1 MDRASS
7 AWDAR
12 NGDWS
17 RELARLLGVDVRVLP
32 PVRAAQVLIG
42 SVTSS
47 AAAETGLL
55 AGTPVAAGTSDF
67 AATLLGSGVSFE
79 RRGSDITG
87 TSTLITAH
95 TSKPL
100 PDPIVTHMRTADG
113 AWAAFTIL
121 DAGGDAM
128 RWARRAFHNNEIDY
142 DAVVG
147 MAEAAPSMREAS
159 SLGSRAGITRAM
171 FIAR

>member
-1 MDRASS
+1 
-7 AWDAR
+7 
-12 NGDWS
+12 
-17 RELARLLGVDVRVLP
+17 
-32 PVRAAQVLIG
+32 
-42 SVTSS
+42 
-47 AAAETGLL
+47 
-55 AGTPVAAGTSDF
+55 
-67 AATLLGSGVSFE
+67 
-79 RRGSDITG
+79 
-87 TSTLITAH
+87 
-95 TSKPL
+95 
-100 PDPIVTHMRTADG
+100 MRTADG